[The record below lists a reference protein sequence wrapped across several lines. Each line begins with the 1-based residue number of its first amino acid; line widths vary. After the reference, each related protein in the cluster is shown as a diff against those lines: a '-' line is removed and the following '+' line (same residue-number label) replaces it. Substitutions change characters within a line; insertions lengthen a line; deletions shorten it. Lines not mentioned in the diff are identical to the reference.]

1 MIPIL
6 FDQNAMDFRTHGIGD
21 LIDCIEC
28 KAAIT
33 DEGEYELTFTY
44 PVEAEMFKE
53 LTINRLVVA
62 KVNDYDPYQAFR
74 IYGYEKKLDGTVQIN
89 CQHISY
95 DLTNYPV
102 KAFKKYDST
111 DITTLANAIAAI
123 KANVLPNELNPFGTK
138 DAPIFTL
145 TKYPSSWNPS
155 AVNQDKKFV
164 LDTPTSV
171 RAAILDGDDSLKGTF
186 GGDLYFDNY
195 DIKIMQTGGED
206 RGVVIEYGVD
216 LMDLEMEENISETI
230 TGVLPFWKGRV
241 TADDGSSSGGS
252 TEDEYVYGAVQE
264 SVSTYLTRKKIAVL
278 DLSSYYTNQTS
289 KPLASS
295 LNTKAQEWM
304 AAERIGEPEI
314 NLTVSY
320 ASLGQDVH
328 MYDAVKVHFAR
339 MGIDVTAKVSSYTY
353 DVLNERCTEIEVSN
367 VAHSSKW
374 KGLEDA
380 SRLRKGLL
388 PPSRIAD
395 GSIGGDKLGTGS
407 VGGGAL
413 AGGAVDG
420 WHLTDGAVNSPT
432 KVKNGV
438 IEKVKTSSG
447 VQSTLDEVATNS
459 SEIEKIKNGTTKLD
473 LVNLK
478 FNGATVHWKLQNG
491 NVMVEQ

>member
-1 MIPIL
+1 MMPIL
-6 FDQNAMDFRTHGIGD
+6 FDQDAMDFRTHGIGD
-21 LIDCIEC
+21 LVDCIDC

-53 LTINRLVVA
+53 LTINRIVVA
-62 KVNDYDPYQAFR
+62 KANDYDPYQAFR
-74 IYGYEKKLDGTVQIN
+74 IYGYEKKLDGTVQVN

-95 DLTNYPV
+95 DLANYPV
-102 KAFKKYDST
+102 KAFKKHGGS
-111 DITTLANAIAAI
+111 DIKNLSNAIAAI
-123 KANVLPNELNPFGTK
+123 KANVLSNYNPFGTEQ
-138 DAPIFTL
+138 ASLFTL
-145 TKYPSSWNPS
+145 TKEPSSWNPT

-186 GGDLYFDNY
+186 GGDLYVDNY
-195 DIKIMQTGGED
+195 DIKLMQTGGSD

-241 TADDGSSSGGS
+241 TAADGSSSGGS
-252 TEDEYVYGAVQE
+252 TEDEYVYGTVQE

-289 KPLASS
+289 KPSASS
-295 LNTKAQEWM
+295 LNSKAQEWM
-304 AAERIGEPEI
+304 AAEHIGEPEI

-367 VAHSSKW
+367 AAHSSKW

-388 PPSRIAD
+388 PPSRIAN

-413 AGGAVDG
+413 AGGAVQG
-420 WHLTDGAVNSPT
+420 WHLTDGSVSE
-432 KVKNGV
+432 G
-438 IEKVKTSSG
+438 KTSDDVQDTLAQVGENAAGISSIKSG
-447 VQSTLDEVATNS
+447 SVIINLNANSTWGGRTIKIGENTGYAGQNVLVVQ
-459 SEIEKIKNGTTKLD
+459 
-473 LVNLK
+473 
-478 FNGATVHWKLQNG
+478 
-491 NVMVEQ
+491 